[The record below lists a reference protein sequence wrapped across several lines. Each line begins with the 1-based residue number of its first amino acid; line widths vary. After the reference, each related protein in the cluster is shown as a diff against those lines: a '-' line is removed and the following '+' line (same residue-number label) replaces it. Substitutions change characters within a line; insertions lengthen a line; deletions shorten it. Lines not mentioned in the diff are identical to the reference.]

1 MHKHIIIFSVISNNL
16 QKLKL
21 SSYEDFPT
29 YITRIRLRCTSFS
42 SAEKNNLHLNCIT
55 PGVVNNQM
63 KRKKSTDIDITY

>member
-16 QKLKL
+16 LEKMKL

-55 PGVVNNQM
+55 PGVVNEM